1 MPFVSATKS
10 RVLAGTLSASCY
22 SRGFSLSSGVD
33 MLDVSTLCD
42 DAKAYIPGQESSTAS
57 FTLIYDEAQAA
68 HAGTWA
74 TAGNLPVTFLPGG
87 AAVGD
92 AAFLIDSIRTDY
104 STTTSV
110 TGTVDASITT
120 QTTGDTG
127 YGACIAA
134 LTTITGGTPTGT
146 AVDNGA
152 SSANGA
158 VAHLHV
164 TAFSG
169 LTSNAISIEHSTNN
183 STWATLATFTT
194 VTAATTQRLAVTGT
208 VNRYLR
214 VVDDVT
220 GTGSCTRLVAFARR

>member
-127 YGACIAA
+127 YGVCVAA
-134 LTTITGGTPTGT
+134 LAAITTDTNGT
-146 AVDNGA
+146 AVDNAA
-152 SSANGA
+152 SSTNGG

-164 TAFSG
+164 TAFAG
-169 LTSNAISIEHSTNN
+169 LTSDVITIEHSTNN

>member
-33 MLDVSTLCD
+33 MLEVSTLCD
-42 DAKAYIPGQESSTAS
+42 DAKVYIPGQESSTAS

-68 HAGTWA
+68 HADTWA
-74 TAGNLPVTFLPGG
+74 TATKLPVTFLPGG

-92 AAFLIDSIRTDY
+92 AAFLIDSIRTEY

-110 TGTVDASITT
+110 TGTVDASISTT
-120 QTTGDTG
+120 TTGDTG
-127 YGACIAA
+127 YGACLAA
-134 LTTITGGTPTGT
+134 LAAITTDTNGS
-146 AVDNGA
+146 AVDNAA
-152 SSANGA
+152 SSSNGG

-164 TAFSG
+164 TAFAG
-169 LTSNAISIEHSTNN
+169 LTSNAIRVEHSTNN
-183 STWATLATFTT
+183 STWATLGTFTT
-194 VTAATTQRLAVTGT
+194 VTAATSQRLEVTGT

>member
-1 MPFVSATKS
+1 
-10 RVLAGTLSASCY
+10 
-22 SRGFSLSSGVD
+22 

-127 YGACIAA
+127 YGVCVAA
-134 LTTITGGTPTGT
+134 LAAITTDTNGT
-146 AVDNGA
+146 AVDNAA
-152 SSANGA
+152 SSTNGG

-164 TAFSG
+164 TAFAG
-169 LTSNAISIEHSTNN
+169 LTSDVITIEHSTNN

>member
-10 RVLAGTLSASCY
+10 RVFAGTLSASCY
-22 SRGFSLSSGVD
+22 ARGFSLSSAVD

-42 DAKAYIPGQESSTAS
+42 DAKAYIPGQESSTAT
-57 FTLIYDEAQAA
+57 FTLIHDAAQAA
-68 HAGTWA
+68 HAATWA
-74 TAGNLPVTFLPGG
+74 TAGDIPVTYLPGG

-104 STTTSV
+104 STTSSV
-110 TGTVDASITT
+110 TGTVDASITAM
-120 QTTGDTG
+120 TTGDTG

-134 LTTITGGTPTGT
+134 SAAITVDTTGS

-169 LTSNAISIEHSTNN
+169 LTSNAIRIEHSTNN
-183 STWATLATFTT
+183 STWTTLASFTS
-194 VTAATTQRLAVTGT
+194 VTAAASQRLDIAGT
-208 VNRYLR
+208 INRYVR

>member
-22 SRGFSLSSGVD
+22 SRGFSLSSSVD
-33 MLDVSTLCD
+33 MLDVSTFCD
-42 DAKAYIPGQESSTAS
+42 DAKVFLPGQNTSTAS
-57 FTLIYDEAQAA
+57 FELIYDAAQAA
-68 HAGTWA
+68 HADTWA
-74 TAGNLPVTFLPGG
+74 TATKLPVTFLPGG

-127 YGACIAA
+127 YGACLAA
-134 LTTITGGTPTGT
+134 LAAITTDTNGS

-152 SSANGA
+152 ASTNGG

-164 TAFSG
+164 TAFAG
-169 LTSNAISIEHSTNN
+169 LTSDAITIEHSTNN

-194 VTAATTQRLAVTGT
+194 VTAATTQRLEVTGT

>member
-33 MLDVSTLCD
+33 MLEVSTLCD
-42 DAKAYIPGQESSTAS
+42 DAKVYIPGQESSTAS
-57 FTLIYDEAQAA
+57 FTLIYDEVQAA
-68 HAGTWA
+68 HADTWA
-74 TAGNLPVTFLPGG
+74 TATKLPVTFLPGG

-92 AAFLIDSIRTDY
+92 AAFLIDSIRTEY
-104 STTTSV
+104 ATTTSV
-110 TGTVDASITT
+110 TGTVDASISTT
-120 QTTGDTG
+120 TTGDTG
-127 YGACIAA
+127 YGVCLAA
-134 LTTITGGTPTGT
+134 LAAITTDTNGSS
-146 AVDNGA
+146 VDNAA
-152 SSANGA
+152 SSSNGG

-164 TAFSG
+164 TAFAG
-169 LTSNAISIEHSTNN
+169 LTSNAIRVEHSTNN

-194 VTAATTQRLAVTGT
+194 VTAATSQRLEVTGT

>member
-42 DAKAYIPGQESSTAS
+42 DAKAFIPGQESSTAS

-92 AAFLIDSIRTDY
+92 VAFLIDSIRTDY

-127 YGACIAA
+127 YGVCVAA
-134 LTTITGGTPTGT
+134 LAAITTDTNGT
-146 AVDNGA
+146 AVDNAA
-152 SSANGA
+152 SSTNGG

-164 TAFSG
+164 TAFAG
-169 LTSNAISIEHSTNN
+169 LTSDVITIEHSTNN

-194 VTAATTQRLAVTGT
+194 ATAATTQRLAVTGT

>member
-22 SRGFSLSSGVD
+22 SRGFSLNSSVD
-33 MLDVSTLCD
+33 MHDVSTLCD
-42 DAKAYIPGQESSTAS
+42 DDKAFIPGQDSSTAS
-57 FTLIYDEAQAA
+57 FTLIYDKAQAA

-127 YGACIAA
+127 YGVCVAA
-134 LTTITGGTPTGT
+134 LAAITTDTNGT
-146 AVDNGA
+146 AVDNAA
-152 SSANGA
+152 SSTNGG

-164 TAFSG
+164 TAFAG
-169 LTSNAISIEHSTNN
+169 LTSDVITIEHSTNN

-194 VTAATTQRLAVTGT
+194 VTAATTQRLEVTGT

>member
-10 RVLAGTLSASCY
+10 RVFAGTLSASCY
-22 SRGFSLSSGVD
+22 ARGFSLSSSVD

-57 FTLIYDEAQAA
+57 FELIHDAAQAA
-68 HAGTWA
+68 HAATWA
-74 TAGNLPVTFLPGG
+74 TAGDIPVTYLPGG

-104 STTTSV
+104 STTSSV

-120 QTTGDTG
+120 TTTGDTG
-127 YGACIAA
+127 YGVCIAA
-134 LTTITGGTPTGT
+134 SAAITVDTTGS

-169 LTSNAISIEHSTNN
+169 LTSNAIRIEHSTNN
-183 STWATLATFTT
+183 STWTTLASFTS
-194 VTAATTQRLAVTGT
+194 VTAATSQRLDIAGT
-208 VNRYLR
+208 INRYTR

>member
-42 DAKAYIPGQESSTAS
+42 DAKAFIPGQESSTAS

-127 YGACIAA
+127 YGVCVAA
-134 LTTITGGTPTGT
+134 LAAITTDTNGT
-146 AVDNGA
+146 AVDNAA
-152 SSANGA
+152 SSTNGG

-164 TAFSG
+164 TAFAG
-169 LTSNAISIEHSTNN
+169 LTSDVITIEHSTNN